1 MKWRHFETG
10 KKLKEF
16 ANGISALKK
25 DNISSLEKI
34 EMFSG
39 FKLIS
44 KRIHK
49 LKIINEK
56 EHYMWE
62 LNSNFYSR
70 IDFSIEK

>member
-1 MKWRHFETG
+1 
-10 KKLKEF
+10 
-16 ANGISALKK
+16 
-25 DNISSLEKI
+25 
-34 EMFSG
+34 MFSG

>member
-1 MKWRHFETG
+1 
-10 KKLKEF
+10 LKEF

-56 EHYMWE
+56 EHYM
-62 LNSNFYSR
+62 
-70 IDFSIEK
+70 